1 MDAKNRESA
10 ADVSNG
16 PTRGAWTEPRIKQNF
31 VAKASD
37 AKEMTANALH
47 KTASRLHS
55 RTDQLSDF
63 GHSAAEGLRAT
74 ADYMRES
81 DVEDIAFDVQ
91 AIVRRYPVQALAA
104 AAFVGFLFARG
115 LRRLT

>member
-16 PTRGAWTEPRIKQNF
+16 PTSRTWTEPGIKQNF
-31 VAKASD
+31 VAKAAD

-74 ADYMRES
+74 ANYMRER
-81 DVEDIAFDVQ
+81 DVEDIALDVQ
-91 AIVRRYPVQALAA
+91 GIVRRYPVQSLAA
-104 AAFVGFLFARG
+104 AALVGFLFARG

>member
-16 PTRGAWTEPRIKQNF
+16 PTSRTWTEPGIRQN
-31 VAKASD
+31 VVSKASD

-74 ADYMRES
+74 ADYMRETE
-81 DVEDIAFDVQ
+81 VEDIALDVQ
-91 AIVRRYPVQALAA
+91 AIVKRYPIQALAA

>member
-1 MDAKNRESA
+1 
-10 ADVSNG
+10 
-16 PTRGAWTEPRIKQNF
+16 
-31 VAKASD
+31 
-37 AKEMTANALH
+37 MTANALD
-47 KTASRLHS
+47 KTASKLHS

-74 ADYMRES
+74 ANYMHERE
-81 DVEDIAFDVQ
+81 VEDIASDVQ
-91 AIVRRYPVQALAA
+91 ALVRRYPVQALAA

>member
-1 MDAKNRESA
+1 MDAQNRESA
-10 ADVSNG
+10 ADAASG
-16 PTRGAWTEPRIKQNF
+16 PGSKAWTEPRIKQNF

-37 AKEMTANALH
+37 AKEATVNALH
-47 KTASRLHS
+47 KTASSLHS

-74 ADYMRES
+74 ANYMHETE
-81 DVEDIAFDVQ
+81 VEDIAADVQ
-91 AIVRRYPVQALAA
+91 ALVKRYPLPALAA